1 MEAGV
6 LALQGGFREHA
17 TVLRRLGANC
27 REVKLPHDFDGL
39 DVLIVP
45 GGESTTIGKLAVEY
59 GLIDPIVDFAR
70 QNKPIWGTCA
80 GAIFL
85 SKLTGVNQPVLRLID
100 IEVERNAFG
109 RQVDSF
115 EAEVTITLSQMPGN
129 ENSSDR
135 LHAGV
140 FPGVFIRAP
149 RVVMVGPSVDVL
161 GRLST
166 GEIVAARQK
175 NLLVTVFHPELT
187 DDHRFHE
194 YFLGML
200 PDQVGVGLRAD

>member
-1 MEAGV
+1 M
-6 LALQGGFREHA
+6 LALQGGFREHVA
-17 TVLRRLGANC
+17 VIRSLGVNC
-27 REVKLPHDFDGL
+27 REVKLPNDFDGL
-39 DVLIVP
+39 DCLIVP

-59 GLIDPIVDFAR
+59 GLIDPIVDFAA
-70 QNKPIWGTCA
+70 QNRPVWGTCA

-115 EAEVTITLSQMPGN
+115 EAEVTTNLSQMPGN
-129 ENSSDR
+129 DSSNDGEGK
-135 LHAGV
+135 GV

-149 RVVMVGPSVDVL
+149 RIVVVGPSVDVL

-166 GEIVAARQK
+166 GEVVAVRQR

-187 DDHRFHE
+187 GDRRFHQ

-200 PDQVGVGLRAD
+200 SDQVKTGLRVD

>member
-70 QNKPIWGTCA
+70 QNKPVWGT
-80 GAIFL
+80 
-85 SKLTGVNQPVLRLID
+85 
-100 IEVERNAFG
+100 
-109 RQVDSF
+109 
-115 EAEVTITLSQMPGN
+115 
-129 ENSSDR
+129 
-135 LHAGV
+135 
-140 FPGVFIRAP
+140 
-149 RVVMVGPSVDVL
+149 
-161 GRLST
+161 
-166 GEIVAARQK
+166 
-175 NLLVTVFHPELT
+175 
-187 DDHRFHE
+187 
-194 YFLGML
+194 
-200 PDQVGVGLRAD
+200 